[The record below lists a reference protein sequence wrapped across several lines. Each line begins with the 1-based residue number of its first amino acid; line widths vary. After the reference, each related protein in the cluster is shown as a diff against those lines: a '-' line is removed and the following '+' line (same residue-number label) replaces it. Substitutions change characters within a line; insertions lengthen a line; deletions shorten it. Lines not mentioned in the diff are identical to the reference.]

1 MGNVTFYGA
10 PEEYARCGYP
20 LGTMDGAENAATV
33 VETPRLIVRRLLP
46 QDVSALVAIWT
57 DADVTYYMGG
67 PRDRSSVQDMLEA
80 ESRSNE
86 RKDLGF
92 WPVVEKASGELVG
105 DCGLVRKDIDGVW
118 EIELV
123 YVFAKTAWRQGYA
136 TEVAAALRDYAFA
149 QLGLVRLVALID
161 PANAASERVA
171 MKIGMRHQ
179 KDTMRPDGKTRK
191 VYSIA
196 AVFLADIHCLD

>member
-10 PEEYARCGYP
+10 PEEYARCGY
-20 LGTMDGAENAATV
+20 LLAAMDGPERVATLI
-33 VETPRLIVRRLLP
+33 ETPRLIVRRLLP

-67 PRDRSSVQDMLEA
+67 PRDRSRVQDMLEA
-80 ESRSNE
+80 ELRSNKG
-86 RKDLGF
+86 KDLGF

-123 YVFAKTAWRQGYA
+123 YVFAKSAWKQGYA
-136 TEVAAALRDYAFA
+136 TEVAAALRDHAFA
-149 QLGLVRLVALID
+149 RLSLVRLVALID

-179 KDTMRPDGKTRK
+179 KDTLRPDGKTRK
-191 VYSIA
+191 VYSISP
-196 AVFLADIHCLD
+196 LRLS